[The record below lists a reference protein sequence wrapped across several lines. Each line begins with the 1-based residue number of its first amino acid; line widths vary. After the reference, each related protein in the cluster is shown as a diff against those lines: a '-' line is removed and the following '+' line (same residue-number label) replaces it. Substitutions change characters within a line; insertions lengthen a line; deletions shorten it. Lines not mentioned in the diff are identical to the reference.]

1 MDYIDIRAVK
11 VGDLFWECEAGQ
23 DGLFLAL
30 TNAHRCYHPQDR
42 SMLRPHGI
50 EVLAYDLQERK
61 TQRFYEAT
69 QSGGYG
75 PRLYTT
81 PQYTRPN
88 YAPLMA
94 AIVEMYHA
102 QQDAAKQEADTAL
115 GRARAERDEYL
126 ATATALARNLQAAE
140 AEIARL
146 RATIDDVCNI
156 AARPQTGI
164 ELSERIR
171 ARIDADKPLLAA

>member
-1 MDYIDIRAVK
+1 M
-11 VGDLFWECEAGQ
+11 GDLFWECEAGQ

-50 EVLAYDLQERK
+50 EVLAYDLQDRK
-61 TQRFYEAT
+61 VQRFYEAT

-75 PRLYTT
+75 PRLYTA
-81 PQYTRPN
+81 PQYTRPD

-94 AIVEMYHA
+94 AIVEMYQA
-102 QQDAAKQEADTAL
+102 QQDAAKQEADATIGL
-115 GRARAERDEYL
+115 ARGERDEYR
-126 ATATALARNLQAAE
+126 ARYEAADRELQAAKTK
-140 AEIARL
+140 IACL
-146 RATIDDVCNI
+146 RTMIDDVRNM

-171 ARIDADKPLLAA
+171 AHIAQLSSTDAT